1 MAAKHFSYDALLS
14 AGFLKKE
21 VHQALHSLLLRKT
34 KAALW
39 QPAHNIVYQACLNRR
54 FVRGLLNARH
64 ARKPKNPV

>member
-1 MAAKHFSYDALLS
+1 MAAKHFSYDALLA
-14 AGFLKKE
+14 AGFLKQE
-21 VHQALHSLLLRKT
+21 IHQALRSLLLRKANT
-34 KAALW
+34 ARW